1 VIVKRQ
7 FTPAAMWPY
16 VRFDLALAAFASVAA
31 WLLVQVGGVRQVALP
46 IPSLTY
52 SDHFSSGTG
61 SMNASATHPTRCRA
75 GGSTGSLHVDA
86 AST

>member
-1 VIVKRQ
+1 MIVKPQ

-46 IPSLTY
+46 NTQPDLQ
-52 SDHFSSGTG
+52 
-61 SMNASATHPTRCRA
+61 R
-75 GGSTGSLHVDA
+75 
-86 AST
+86 